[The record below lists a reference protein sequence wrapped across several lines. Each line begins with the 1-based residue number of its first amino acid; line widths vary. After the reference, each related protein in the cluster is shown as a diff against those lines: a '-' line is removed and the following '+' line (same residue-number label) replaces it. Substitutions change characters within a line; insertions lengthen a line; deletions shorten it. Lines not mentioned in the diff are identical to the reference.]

1 MAVRER
7 LTQARDNAGLPV
19 FHLTLGLAMALFVI
33 IQRPREGDP
42 LPFYRMAE
50 RFAGGAVAYRDY
62 QIEYPPLALP
72 PIYLPRLLGGPSE
85 FAYELIFSLMS
96 IALALA
102 TAAAVYWLARRGWSH
117 DTSLNSLL
125 VFVSLTLAA
134 WPVVVWRFDIL
145 PALLTVL
152 ALVAYAA
159 QQSAWTGVALGLG
172 TAAKLYPAFLGP
184 VFFLARLVE
193 RRFLSAGLILGGA
206 FVTVAALA
214 IQVYSVAGLD
224 AFSYVLY
231 QEERGVEIESI
242 AGGLA
247 LLGDVVGMVGA
258 RVFLGFGS
266 WQVASQLLGQ
276 MAPALRV
283 FDILMLGSLGLAA
296 IWSFRRD
303 VRATGVVQPLTL
315 VTYIVATLLVV
326 ILTNKVLSPQ
336 YLVWLLPFA
345 ALLPARQSLALMPIL
360 VLTTLIYPLSFR
372 SLVSVD
378 ASAVIALNIRNAMLL
393 VLYVWIVWPRELV
406 PALRSRFR
414 PAPA

>member
-1 MAVRER
+1 M
-7 LTQARDNAGLPV
+7 PV
-19 FHLTLGLAMALFVI
+19 FHLAVGLAVALLVI
-33 IQRPREGDP
+33 IARPREGDP
-42 LPFYRMAE
+42 LPFLAMAQ
-50 RFAGGAVAYRDY
+50 RFAEGDVAYREY
-62 QIEYPPLALP
+62 PIEYPPIALL
-72 PIYLPRLLGGPSE
+72 PIYIPRLLGGPSE
-85 FAYELIFSLMS
+85 FGYELVFSLMS
-96 IALALA
+96 IALAVA
-102 TAAAVYWLARRGWSH
+102 TAAAVFWLARRGWSH

-125 VFVSLTLAA
+125 IFVALTLAA

-159 QQSAWTGVALGLG
+159 RQSAWTGVALGLG

-184 VFFLARLVE
+184 VFLLARLVE
-193 RRFLSAGLILGGA
+193 RRILSAGLILAGA
-206 FVTVAALA
+206 VVTVAALA

-258 RVFLGFGS
+258 RVSLGFGS

-276 MAPALRV
+276 MAPALRA
-283 FDILMLGSLGLAA
+283 FDVLMLGSLALAA

-345 ALLPARQSLALMPIL
+345 ALLPARQSLALVPIL
-360 VLTTLIYPLSFR
+360 ALTTLIYPLSFQ
-372 SLVSVD
+372 SLVSVE
-378 ASAVIALNIRNAMLL
+378 APAVIALNIRNAMLL
-393 VLYVWIVWPRELV
+393 ALYVWIVWPRDLV

-414 PAPA
+414 PAPT